1 MVYSGCEQGRAR
13 EGDNGMVAQQVG
25 PLWTVQGYLDMER
38 SSTVKHEY
46 HHGYVYAMS
55 GGTQAHSQIAVN
67 LLTLLR
73 TGIRGS
79 DCRALNSDIK
89 VQQSPDDFVYPD
101 AVVTCDPRD
110 RAFGQDWI
118 DYPTLVVE
126 VLSPSTERY
135 DQGKKFEEYKA
146 IPTFREYVLVEQ
158 RRREVE
164 VRGRDAAGP
173 WTSTTY
179 GPADD
184 VVLHSLA
191 LTLPM
196 DLIYEDSGV

>member
-1 MVYSGCEQGRAR
+1 
-13 EGDNGMVAQQVG
+13 MVAQQVG
-25 PLWTVQGYLDMER
+25 PLWTVEGYLDMER
-38 SSTVKHEY
+38 CSTVKHEY
-46 HHGYVYAMS
+46 HDGYVYAMS

-73 TGIRGS
+73 AGVRGS
-79 DCRALNSDIK
+79 GCRALESTIR
-89 VQQSPDDFVYPD
+89 VRQSADDYVYTD

-110 RAFGQDWI
+110 RVFGRDWI

-135 DQGKKFEEYKA
+135 DRGKKFEEYKA
-146 IPTFREYVLVEQ
+146 IPTFCEYVLVEQ

-164 VRGRDAAGP
+164 VRGRDDTGA
-173 WTSTTY
+173 WTLMTY
-179 GPADD
+179 GPTDD